1 MNEQLLFERF
11 ISQLSHWSKTGNI
24 PKLGDCDIRKYL
36 ELQNQR
42 IEEKGLKR
50 TYDYTIDG
58 KIYKVGDSI
67 VGQIVNGYN
76 KRLNYSLG
84 TKKVTYERNGRIIY
98 KEKKEVPFYQLLKWP
113 EEDRGDW
120 KKDTY
125 VCDNCGNVE
134 TIEKL
139 EETGCPY
146 CGTHF
151 TVSEMYPKVTNF
163 YTLDTVV
170 DTKMTFGRFCKI
182 ALANLLFALFITLCA
197 FLGETGVAGEYSFTT
212 FYAVAYLV
220 CLPLSMMLSPLVSGM
235 VESIPVSLGVA
246 GAKAKITSKLKKYDP
261 SFSYDYFEGKAL
273 SLLRMII
280 FAKDATQS
288 VQYRGGALKSAY
300 ADIIDMDY
308 RGGLDVSKIEENG
321 NYIEVT
327 LRVLMKNTYYSKKRC
342 KKKKDTMYLRM
353 RHDTT
358 WKVLPDFSIVKV
370 MCHGCGGSFDATK
383 HRNCPYCQ
391 AEYNA
396 GRDDWEV
403 LEVL

>member
-11 ISQLSHWSKTGNI
+11 ISQLSHWSKTGAV
-24 PKLGDCDIRKYL
+24 PKLGDGDIRKYL

-50 TYDYTIDG
+50 TYDYTING

-76 KRLNYSLG
+76 KKLNYSLG
-84 TKKVTYERNGRIIY
+84 TKKVTYKRNEKTIY
-98 KEKKEVPFYQLLKWP
+98 KESKEVPFYQLLKWP
-113 EEDRGDW
+113 DEDRGDW

-139 EETGCPY
+139 EENGCPY

-151 TVSEMYPKVTNF
+151 SVSEMYPKVTNF
-163 YTLDTVV
+163 YTLDTVA
-170 DTKMTFGRFCKI
+170 DMKITFGRIWKCAVAAIF
-182 ALANLLFALFITLCA
+182 LALFLTAVYMYGDVEATQYPFSVFFPMAYVIS
-197 FLGETGVAGEYSFTT
+197 FLASLWVSPIVAGM
-212 FYAVAYLV
+212 A
-220 CLPLSMMLSPLVSGM
+220 
-235 VESIPVSLGVA
+235 ESIPVSLGVA

-273 SLLRMII
+273 SLLRLII
-280 FAKDATQS
+280 FSKDATQS
-288 VQYRGGALKSAY
+288 IQYRGGALKPAY

-321 NYIEVT
+321 QYIEVT
-327 LRVLMKNTYYSKKRC
+327 LRVLMKNTYCTKKKV

-353 RHDTT
+353 RHDIT
-358 WKVLPDFSIVKV
+358 WKVQPDFSIVKV
-370 MCHGCGGSFDATK
+370 MCHGCSGSFDATK
-383 HRNCPYCQ
+383 HRNCPYCRT
-391 AEYNA
+391 EYNV

-403 LEVL
+403 LEVM